1 MITLLVSPIFVEQ
14 IPIYDKPYAPIYFD
28 RDVYSWTDKVK
39 IMIVAPAWN
48 EDTNGINSIG
58 DDSEH
63 PIKIS
68 TSSSSLDNYK
78 LVETGPNTGIF
89 VGEITLTGFSHDV
102 DGDGKSDTNPTNSGR
117 GPTDGLLETQRD
129 SGLSISFEFADGV
142 VLTKSAKI
150 QWNVA
155 NIEFSKQNYS
165 EQDDVIIRVV
175 DSDMNLNPE
184 TLDNVKINISS
195 DSDSA
200 GIEVTATETDVNSG
214 IFEAIIQQTTINNSS
229 GNRLHVSIGDTIS
242 AIYQDRTLPE
252 PYSVHD
258 ELGISAKSQIGPM
271 SIGNSKIVIDKIYF
285 SNALGQKI
293 HTFYS
298 NQQFQIIT
306 RLQNLDYHDQDFTN
320 IIQISEKS
328 GKIVSLSWVVGKLD
342 SSQSFEISQS
352 WNPKSIGNYSI
363 EFFVWNSLDDASPL
377 AKPQTQS
384 IQIIDAS
391 DG

>member
-1 MITLLVSPIFVEQ
+1 
-14 IPIYDKPYAPIYFD
+14 
-28 RDVYSWTDKVK
+28 
-39 IMIVAPAWN
+39 MIVAPAWN

-102 DGDGKSDTNPTNSGR
+102 DGDGKSDTNPISSGR

-242 AIYQDRTLPE
+242 AIYQDRTLPK
-252 PYSVHD
+252 PYSLQD

-293 HTFYS
+293 HTFYP

-320 IIQISEKS
+320 IIQISDKS

>member
-1 MITLLVSPIFVEQ
+1 MLFRS
-14 IPIYDKPYAPIYFD
+14 
-28 RDVYSWTDKVK
+28 
-39 IMIVAPAWN
+39 
-48 EDTNGINSIG
+48 
-58 DDSEH
+58 
-63 PIKIS
+63 
-68 TSSSSLDNYK
+68 
-78 LVETGPNTGIF
+78 
-89 VGEITLTGFSHDV
+89 
-102 DGDGKSDTNPTNSGR
+102 
-117 GPTDGLLETQRD
+117 
-129 SGLSISFEFADGV
+129 
-142 VLTKSAKI
+142 KSAKI

-175 DSDMNLNPE
+175 DSDMNINPE

-242 AIYQDRTLPE
+242 AIYQDRTLPK
-252 PYSVHD
+252 PYSVQD
-258 ELGISAKSQIGPM
+258 ELSISAKSQIGPM

-293 HTFYS
+293 HTFYP

-320 IIQISEKS
+320 IIQISDKS

-384 IQIIDAS
+384 IQITDAS
-391 DG
+391 EIGRAHV